1 MGRVSLGDMA
11 QTQMLSRQQGTIKA
25 ALQRAASE
33 LTTGKIS
40 DPGLALRG
48 DFRAL
53 AGIDAA
59 LARLDGYRAATSDA
73 AMTATVLQSAV
84 GKISDHADALGASLM
99 TAASS
104 GNRGQID
111 IAGRQ
116 AREDLRAIIATVNGR
131 FSDRSLFAGT
141 ATATAPMPDADAWL
155 QALQSSLGP
164 VATAADVVTAVDA
177 WFASPTGFEATYL
190 GGNALQ
196 PADIAPGETADLDVR
211 ANDPALRDT
220 FRAVALS
227 ALLDTGILPGDQ
239 TERAALVR
247 ISAEALLTTASDRT
261 YLAARIGI
269 AEEKID
275 AATTRNGAEASALA
289 LARLSLVAADPF
301 EAATRLEA
309 AETQLKSI
317 YAITARLS
325 RLSLVDYI

>member
-40 DPGLALRG
+40 DPGLTLRG

-190 GGNALQ
+190 GGNTDLVGAQSSLKTRRGGISCADQRLASGFGRRALL
-196 PADIAPGETADLDVR
+196 GR
-211 ANDPALRDT
+211 RSG
-220 FRAVALS
+220 LS
-227 ALLDTGILPGDQ
+227 APWRCGGPH
-239 TERAALVR
+239 
-247 ISAEALLTTASDRT
+247 
-261 YLAARIGI
+261 
-269 AEEKID
+269 
-275 AATTRNGAEASALA
+275 
-289 LARLSLVAADPF
+289 
-301 EAATRLEA
+301 
-309 AETQLKSI
+309 
-317 YAITARLS
+317 
-325 RLSLVDYI
+325 